1 MALLSENG
9 MYIRILPD
17 GQSYEIYATKG
28 KRDKVKNAP
37 TYEEVLAKYDELFKT
52 KIPTEEALYYLT
64 EEQIKKQF
72 PHWKEWQDERREYIY
87 DYQLK
92 HGGKRYP
99 LMEEYLPNVSDSIP
113 DIIQSGSI
121 AALSSEI
128 VESYQKAKNGLY
140 WGQTEDV

>member
-28 KRDKVKNAP
+28 KRDKVKIAP

-72 PHWKEWQDERREYIY
+72 PLWKEWKNERERYIY
-87 DYQLK
+87 AYQQK
-92 HGGKRYP
+92 HGWNEYP
-99 LMEEYLPNVSDSIP
+99 LMAQYIPNVCDSVP

-121 AALSSEI
+121 SALPNEI
-128 VESYQKAKNGLY
+128 IESYQKAKEGLY